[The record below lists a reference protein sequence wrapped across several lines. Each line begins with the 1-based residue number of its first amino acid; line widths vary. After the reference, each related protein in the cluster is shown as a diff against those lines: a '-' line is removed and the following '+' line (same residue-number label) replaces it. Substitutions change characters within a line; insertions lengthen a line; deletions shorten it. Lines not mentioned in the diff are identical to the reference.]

1 MTAPKHD
8 AHEDTSKRIFCFGF
22 VLLVLWEYLTVH
34 GKCLNGKGNGT
45 FFCLESILSLF
56 YGVWKISWIKLKFK
70 KNILRLN
77 KLNKLEINLGK

>member
-22 VLLVLWEYLTVH
+22 VLLVFWEYLTVH

-45 FFCLESILSLF
+45 FFLF
-56 YGVWKISWIKLKFK
+56 GEHTFVVLWGLK
-70 KNILRLN
+70 N
-77 KLNKLEINLGK
+77 KLDKTEV